1 MQDHPFFGNWMPR
14 GDKSQM
20 SQGALDFING
30 KSLNEPTNKNHDD
43 LIQDFQDKKK
53 ALKEMEKN
61 PTPEDRKLMMQAM
74 GMGQADSSNSVADRF
89 RAAMKNMKK

>member
-61 PTPEDRKLMMQAM
+61 LTPEDRKLMMQAM